1 MPTSSLPP
9 PLVRRP
15 VGPSAPSSL
24 RRGPACV
31 SSPESFWDPLVEDPP
46 RGALTRADRDRQTR
60 LVARARAT
68 CAECPLRTA
77 CLYDA
82 VVRHDVAGFVGGTT
96 VRQRHEI
103 RRRLGI
109 VVEAEDLDT
118 LAGVLGGAR
127 QVDHDEV
134 LRLRRAKPDETLEQ
148 LAARLGC
155 SLSTVKRH
163 LRRER
168 HEPTVR
174 RTVECPLPQVLQVT
188 TAVVA
193 GAALVRRAA

>member
-1 MPTSSLPP
+1 MSTSILSRTSPATS
-9 PLVRRP
+9 R
-15 VGPSAPSSL
+15 
-24 RRGPACV
+24 RRGPACA
-31 SSPESFWDPLVEDPP
+31 SSPEIFQDPLVEDPP
-46 RGALTRADRDRQTR
+46 RGGLTRADRDRQTR

-68 CAECPLRTA
+68 CEECPLQA
-77 CLYDA
+77 GCLYDA

-96 VRQRHEI
+96 VRQRGEI

-109 VVEAEDLDT
+109 VVQAEDLDT

-127 QVDHDEV
+127 QIDHDEV
-134 LRLRRAKPDETLEQ
+134 MRLRRANPDETLEQ

-168 HEPTVR
+168 QEPAPR
-174 RTVECPLPQVLQVT
+174 RAVARPMPTQVLQVT
-188 TAVVA
+188 SAVVA
-193 GAALVRRAA
+193 GGANVRRAA